1 MRKWKI
7 VISQFFPTRNAAEAP
22 ALNVRPSSV
31 VDSGM
36 TNTELNEVYIL
47 AYTAPGLCFS
57 CLQFT
62 PEICFTA
69 KKSVSFQC
77 TARPMK
83 LDVLFDVAGLS
94 MDEV

>member
-1 MRKWKI
+1 ME
-7 VISQFFPTRNAAEAP
+7 VDYFAVPSDSQRCGGARAECAP
-22 ALNVRPSSV
+22 QLCHGLGHDGYGAERGVY
-31 VDSGM
+31 SG
-36 TNTELNEVYIL
+36 VHG
-47 AYTAPGLCFS
+47 APGLCFS

-83 LDVLFDVAGLS
+83 LDVLFDVVGLS

>member
-1 MRKWKI
+1 MM
-7 VISQFFPTRNAAEAP
+7 
-22 ALNVRPSSV
+22 
-31 VDSGM
+31 D
-36 TNTELNEVYIL
+36 TELNEVYIL

-83 LDVLFDVAGLS
+83 LDVLFDVVGLS
-94 MDEV
+94 MDELERLAWQLCHLHGVSRLQHSD